1 MLNMNGPVKLVS
13 YEMAGQTV
21 VVTGGTKG
29 IGKAIALAFGQCGAN
44 VVVAGRHEDE
54 CAAVA
59 QEVTEAGGHG
69 KGIRTDVRK
78 IDEINALIA
87 GAVEAFGGVD
97 VLINCAGVAI
107 TKKILDLDVKDYDMV
122 METNLRSVLFA
133 SKAAAAEMKA
143 SGKGGKIINIAS
155 VGGLKGTSALSLY
168 GASKAGVIN
177 LTKTMALEWSR
188 YGIQTNAVC
197 PGYVVTEI
205 NKAEFENEKFKD
217 RVLKTIP
224 QRRLGTVDEIA
235 ALVLFLA
242 SDMSGMI
249 NGEAIVADMG
259 AICG

>member
-29 IGKAIALAFGQCGAN
+29 IGKAIALGFGQCGAN

-54 CAAVA
+54 CVAVA

-78 IDEINALIA
+78 IDEIDALIA
-87 GAVEAFGGVD
+87 GTVEAFGGVD
-97 VLINCAGVAI
+97 VLINCAGAAI

-133 SKAAAAEMKA
+133 AKAAAAVMKA
-143 SGKGGKIINIAS
+143 SEKGGKIINIAS

-205 NKAEFENEKFKD
+205 NKAEFENEKFRD
-217 RVLKTIP
+217 HVLKTIP
-224 QRRLGTVDEIA
+224 QRRLGTVDEVA